1 MKPLISSS
9 EVKMKTISVVIPVYN
24 VEKYLSECLDS
35 VINQTYKN
43 LQIIIVDDGSTDFSG
58 KICDVYAEKDNR
70 ITVVHQKNAGAGA
83 AKNTGLELIDGD
95 YFSIIDS
102 DDYIELDMYEKMVNS
117 LEKYNADIVQCLFR
131 NVFVNDSFDR
141 KYKIKGNYPKVLT
154 SKSFLKEYLY
164 DWKYAIFWNKLFKK
178 SLLQNIKFP
187 VGRKIDDEFF
197 TYKLVCNA
205 KKVVNIDN
213 ILYNYRMRKT
223 SVMNENN
230 SDRLIYDRIDCFV
243 ERYDYIRKKY
253 PSLDKKYLT
262 KLYDSLLYYKTQVN
276 NTEKLEKY
284 ISKIQKPKINKI
296 DKINE
301 IMRYKKLLDD
311 SYDQSNKIKYE

>member
-1 MKPLISSS
+1 MK
-9 EVKMKTISVVIPVYN
+9 KISVVIPVYN

-35 VINQTYKN
+35 VVNQTYKN
-43 LQIIIVDDGSTDFSG
+43 LQIILVDDGSTDFSG

-83 AKNTGLELIDGD
+83 AKNTGLELIEGD

-131 NVFVNDSFDR
+131 NVYVNDSFDR
-141 KYKIKGNYPKVLT
+141 KYKIKGSYPKVLT

-164 DWKYAIFWNKLFKK
+164 DWKYAIFANKVFKS
-178 SLLQNIKFP
+178 SLLKDIRFP

-230 SDRLIYDRIDCFV
+230 SDRLIYDRIDCFI
-243 ERYDYIRKKY
+243 ERYNYVSDIY
-253 PSLDKKYLT
+253 PSLKKKYNL
-262 KLYDSLLYYKTQVN
+262 KLYDDLLYFKDSAKDNGKILSLIN
-276 NTEKLEKY
+276 NFSRKKSNGFDKLY
-284 ISKIQKPKINKI
+284 QKIMNNKLVFEELN
-296 DKINE
+296 K
-301 IMRYKKLLDD
+301 
-311 SYDQSNKIKYE
+311 SNKCEFE

>member
-43 LQIIIVDDGSTDFSG
+43 LQIILVDDGSTDSSG
-58 KICDVYAEKDNR
+58 KICDEYAEKDDR
-70 ITVVHQKNAGAGA
+70 ITVVHQSNAGAGA

-117 LEKYNADIVQCLFR
+117 LEKYNSDIAQCLFR

-154 SKSFLKEYLY
+154 PKNFLKEYLY

-230 SDRLIYDRIDCFV
+230 SDRLIYDRIDCFI
-243 ERYDYIRKKY
+243 ERYNYVSNVFPSLKKKY
-253 PSLDKKYLT
+253 NL
-262 KLYDSLLYYKTQVN
+262 KLYDDLLHFEDSAKDNSKILSLLNDFSSVKYGIFD
-276 NTEKLEKY
+276 KLYQRKMYNRLVFEEL
-284 ISKIQKPKINKI
+284 NK
-296 DKINE
+296 
-301 IMRYKKLLDD
+301 
-311 SYDQSNKIKYE
+311 SNKCEFE

>member
-1 MKPLISSS
+1 MKNI
-9 EVKMKTISVVIPVYN
+9 KANISVIIPVYN

-35 VINQTYKN
+35 VVNQTYKN
-43 LQIIIVDDGSTDFSG
+43 LQIILVDDGSTDFSG

-83 AKNTGLELIDGD
+83 AKNTGLDLVKGE

-117 LEKYNADIVQCLFR
+117 LEKYNVDIVQCLFR

-141 KYKIKGNYPKVLT
+141 KYKIKSNYPKVLT
-154 SKSFLKEYLY
+154 SKRFLKEYLY
-164 DWKYAIFWNKLFKK
+164 DWKYAIFANKVFKS
-178 SLLQNIKFP
+178 SLLKDIRFP

-230 SDRLIYDRIDCFV
+230 SDRLIYDRIDCFI
-243 ERYDYIRKKY
+243 ERYNYVSDIY
-253 PSLDKKYLT
+253 PSLKKKYNL
-262 KLYDSLLYYKTQVN
+262 KLYDDLLYFKDSAKDNGKILSLIN
-276 NTEKLEKY
+276 NFSRKKSNGFDKLY
-284 ISKIQKPKINKI
+284 QKIMNNKLVFEEL
-296 DKINE
+296 DK
-301 IMRYKKLLDD
+301 
-311 SYDQSNKIKYE
+311 SNKCEFE

>member
-1 MKPLISSS
+1 MKNI
-9 EVKMKTISVVIPVYN
+9 KANISVIIPVYN

-35 VINQTYKN
+35 VVNQTYKN
-43 LQIIIVDDGSTDFSG
+43 LQIILVDDGSTDFSG

-223 SVMNENN
+223 SVMNENDT
-230 SDRLIYDRIDCFV
+230 DRLIYDRIDCFI
-243 ERYDYIRKKY
+243 ERYNYVSDIY
-253 PSLDKKYLT
+253 PSLKKNYNL
-262 KLYDSLLYYKTQVN
+262 KLYDDLIYFKDSVRDNGKILALLSDFPRVEYGVFDKLYQKKMNKKLVF
-276 NTEKLEKY
+276 EKLDKC
-284 ISKIQKPKINKI
+284 NKC
-296 DKINE
+296 E
-301 IMRYKKLLDD
+301 F
-311 SYDQSNKIKYE
+311 E

>member
-1 MKPLISSS
+1 MLGEKSMKNI
-9 EVKMKTISVVIPVYN
+9 KANISVIIPVYN

-35 VINQTYKN
+35 VVNQTYKN
-43 LQIIIVDDGSTDFSG
+43 LQIILVDDGSTDFSG

-83 AKNTGLELIDGD
+83 AKNTGLDLVKGE

-117 LEKYNADIVQCLFR
+117 LEKYNVDIVQCLFR

-141 KYKIKGNYPKVLT
+141 KYKIKSNYPKVLT
-154 SKSFLKEYLY
+154 SKRFLKEYLY
-164 DWKYAIFWNKLFKK
+164 DWKYAIFANKVFKS
-178 SLLQNIKFP
+178 SLLKDIRFP

-230 SDRLIYDRIDCFV
+230 SDRLIYDRIDCFI
-243 ERYDYIRKKY
+243 ERYNYVSDIY
-253 PSLDKKYLT
+253 PSLKKKYNL
-262 KLYDSLLYYKTQVN
+262 KLYDDLLYFKDSAKDNGKILSLIN
-276 NTEKLEKY
+276 NFSRKKSNGFDKLY
-284 ISKIQKPKINKI
+284 QKIMNNKLVFEEL
-296 DKINE
+296 DK
-301 IMRYKKLLDD
+301 
-311 SYDQSNKIKYE
+311 SNKCEFE

>member
-1 MKPLISSS
+1 MK
-9 EVKMKTISVVIPVYN
+9 KISVVIPVYN

-35 VINQTYKN
+35 VVNQTYKN
-43 LQIIIVDDGSTDFSG
+43 LQIIIVDDGSTDSSG
-58 KICDVYAEKDNR
+58 KICDEYANNDNR
-70 ITVVHQKNAGAGA
+70 IIVVHQKNAGAGA

-131 NVFVNDSFDR
+131 NVYVNDSFDR

-154 SKSFLKEYLY
+154 PKNFLKEYLY
-164 DWKYAIFWNKLFKK
+164 DWKYAIFANKVFKS
-178 SLLQNIKFP
+178 SLLKDIRFP

-197 TYKLVCNA
+197 TYKLVCNS
-205 KKVVNIDN
+205 KKIVNLEDV
-213 ILYNYRMRKT
+213 LYSYRMRKT
-223 SVMNENN
+223 SVMNEND

-243 ERYDYIRKKY
+243 ERYDYIRRKY
-253 PSLDKKYLT
+253 PSLNKKYLA
-262 KLYDSLLYYKTQVN
+262 KLYDSLLYYKTQVK

-301 IMRYKKLLDD
+301 IMRYKKLLDE

>member
-1 MKPLISSS
+1 MKNI
-9 EVKMKTISVVIPVYN
+9 KANISVIIPVYN
-24 VEKYLSECLDS
+24 VEKYISECLDS
-35 VINQTYKN
+35 VINQTYKK
-43 LQIIIVDDGSTDFSG
+43 LQIILVDDGSTDSSG

-141 KYKIKGNYPKVLT
+141 KFKIKSNYPKVLT
-154 SKSFLKEYLY
+154 SKRFLKEYLY
-164 DWKYAIFWNKLFKK
+164 DWKYAIFANKVFKS
-178 SLLQNIKFP
+178 SLLKDIRFP

-197 TYKLVCNA
+197 TYKLVCSA

-223 SVMNENN
+223 SVMNENDT
-230 SDRLIYDRIDCFV
+230 DRLIYDRIDCFI
-243 ERYDYIRKKY
+243 ERYNYIKKVY
-253 PSLDKKYLT
+253 PSLERKYLL
-262 KLYDSLLYYKTQVN
+262 KLYDGLLYLKTQLN
-276 NTEKLEKY
+276 NTEKIEGI
-284 ISKIQKPKINKI
+284 ISKIESPKITKV
-296 DKINE
+296 E
-301 IMRYKKLLDD
+301 QFLEVMRFKKLVNDFDD
-311 SYDQSNKIKYE
+311 ESKSAKFE

>member
-1 MKPLISSS
+1 MKNI
-9 EVKMKTISVVIPVYN
+9 KANISVIIPVYN
-24 VEKYLSECLDS
+24 VEKYISECLDS

-43 LQIIIVDDGSTDFSG
+43 LQIILVDDGSTDFSG

-83 AKNTGLELIDGD
+83 AKNTGLELIEGD

-141 KYKIKGNYPKVLT
+141 KYKIKSNYPKVLT
-154 SKSFLKEYLY
+154 SKRFLKEYLY
-164 DWKYAIFWNKLFKK
+164 DWKYAIFANKVFKS
-178 SLLQNIKFP
+178 SLLKDIRFP

-230 SDRLIYDRIDCFV
+230 SDRLIYDRIDCFI
-243 ERYDYIRKKY
+243 ERYNYVSDIY
-253 PSLDKKYLT
+253 PSLKKKYNL
-262 KLYDSLLYYKTQVN
+262 KLYDDLLYFKDSAKDNGKILSLIN
-276 NTEKLEKY
+276 NFSRKKSNGFDKLY
-284 ISKIQKPKINKI
+284 QKIMNNKLVFEELN
-296 DKINE
+296 K
-301 IMRYKKLLDD
+301 
-311 SYDQSNKIKYE
+311 SNKCEFE

>member
-1 MKPLISSS
+1 MLGEKSMKNI
-9 EVKMKTISVVIPVYN
+9 KANISVIIPVYN

-35 VINQTYKN
+35 VVNQTYKK
-43 LQIIIVDDGSTDFSG
+43 LQIILVDDGSTDSSG

-83 AKNTGLELIDGD
+83 AKNTGLDLVKGD

-141 KYKIKGNYPKVLT
+141 KYKIKSNYPKVLT
-154 SKSFLKEYLY
+154 SKRFLKEYLY
-164 DWKYAIFWNKLFKK
+164 DWKYAIFANKVFKS
-178 SLLQNIKFP
+178 SLLKDIRFP

-223 SVMNENN
+223 SVMNENDT
-230 SDRLIYDRIDCFV
+230 DRLIYDRIDCFI
-243 ERYDYIRKKY
+243 ERYNYVSDIY
-253 PSLDKKYLT
+253 PSLKKNYNL
-262 KLYDSLLYYKTQVN
+262 KLYDDLIYFKDSVRDNGKILALLSDFPRVEYGVFD
-276 NTEKLEKY
+276 KLY
-284 ISKIQKPKINKI
+284 QKKMN
-296 DKINE
+296 
-301 IMRYKKLLDD
+301 KKLVFEELDKC
-311 SYDQSNKIKYE
+311 NKCEFE

>member
-1 MKPLISSS
+1 MK
-9 EVKMKTISVVIPVYN
+9 KISVVIPVYN

-35 VINQTYKN
+35 VVNQTYKN
-43 LQIIIVDDGSTDFSG
+43 LQIIIVDDGSTDSSG
-58 KICDVYAEKDNR
+58 KICDEYANNDNR
-70 ITVVHQKNAGAGA
+70 IIVVHQKNAGAGA
-83 AKNTGLELIDGD
+83 AKNTGLELIDDD

-131 NVFVNDSFDR
+131 NVYVNDSFDR

-164 DWKYAIFWNKLFKK
+164 DWKYAIFANKVFKS
-178 SLLQNIKFP
+178 SLLKDIRFP

-223 SVMNENN
+223 SVMNENDT
-230 SDRLIYDRIDCFV
+230 DRLIYDRIDCFV

>member
-1 MKPLISSS
+1 MKI
-9 EVKMKTISVVIPVYN
+9 ISVIIPVYN
-24 VEKYLSECLDS
+24 VEKYIGECLDS
-35 VINQTYKN
+35 VINQTYKK
-43 LQIIIVDDGSTDFSG
+43 LQIILVDDGSTDSSG

-83 AKNTGLELIDGD
+83 AKNTGLDLVKGD

-102 DDYIELDMYEKMVNS
+102 DDYIELDMYEKMVTS

-141 KYKIKGNYPKVLT
+141 KFKIKSNYPKVLT
-154 SKSFLKEYLY
+154 SKRFLKEYLY
-164 DWKYAIFWNKLFKK
+164 DWKYAIFANKVFKS
-178 SLLQNIKFP
+178 SLLKDIRFP

-223 SVMNENN
+223 SVMNENDT
-230 SDRLIYDRIDCFV
+230 DRLIYDRIDCFI
-243 ERYDYIRKKY
+243 ERCNYISNVY
-253 PSLDKKYLT
+253 PSLKKNYNL
-262 KLYDSLLYYKTQVN
+262 KLYDDLIYFKDSVRDNGKILALLSDFPRVEYGVFD
-276 NTEKLEKY
+276 KLY
-284 ISKIQKPKINKI
+284 QKKMN
-296 DKINE
+296 
-301 IMRYKKLLDD
+301 KKLVFEELDKC
-311 SYDQSNKIKYE
+311 NKCEFE

>member
-1 MKPLISSS
+1 MK
-9 EVKMKTISVVIPVYN
+9 KISVVIPVYN

-35 VINQTYKN
+35 VVNQTYKN
-43 LQIIIVDDGSTDFSG
+43 LQIILVDDGSTDFSG

-164 DWKYAIFWNKLFKK
+164 DWKYAIFANKVFKS
-178 SLLQNIKFP
+178 SLLKEIRFP

-223 SVMNENN
+223 SVMNENDT
-230 SDRLIYDRIDCFV
+230 DRLIYDRIDCFI
-243 ERYDYIRKKY
+243 ERYNYVSDIY
-253 PSLDKKYLT
+253 PSLKKKYNL
-262 KLYDSLLYYKTQVN
+262 KLYDDLLYFKDSAKDNGKILSLIN
-276 NTEKLEKY
+276 NFSRKKSNGFDKLY
-284 ISKIQKPKINKI
+284 QKIMNNKLVFE
-296 DKINE
+296 DLNK
-301 IMRYKKLLDD
+301 
-311 SYDQSNKIKYE
+311 SNKCEFE

>member
-1 MKPLISSS
+1 MKI
-9 EVKMKTISVVIPVYN
+9 ISVIIPVYN
-24 VEKYLSECLDS
+24 VEKYIGECLDS
-35 VINQTYKN
+35 VINQTYKK
-43 LQIIIVDDGSTDFSG
+43 LQIILVDDGSTDSSG
-58 KICDVYAEKDNR
+58 KICDVYVEKDNR

-83 AKNTGLELIDGD
+83 AKNNGLDLVKGD

-102 DDYIELDMYEKMVNS
+102 DDYIELDMYEKMVTS
-117 LEKYNADIVQCLFR
+117 LEKYNSDIAQCLFR

-164 DWKYAIFWNKLFKK
+164 DWKYAIFWNKLFKS
-178 SLLQNIKFP
+178 SLLKEIRFP

-197 TYKLVCNA
+197 TYKLVCSA
-205 KKVVNIDN
+205 KKVVNIDD

-223 SVMNENN
+223 SVMNEND
-230 SDRLIYDRIDCFV
+230 SDILIYDRIDCFV

>member
-1 MKPLISSS
+1 
-9 EVKMKTISVVIPVYN
+9 MKTVSVVIPVYN

-35 VINQTYKN
+35 VIYQTYKN
-43 LQIIIVDDGSTDFSG
+43 LQIILVDDGSTDSSG
-58 KICDVYAEKDNR
+58 KICDEYAEKDNR
-70 ITVVHQKNAGAGA
+70 ITVVHQKNAGAGV

-95 YFSIIDS
+95 YSSIIDS

-117 LEKYNADIVQCLFR
+117 LEKYNSDIAQCLFR

-154 SKSFLKEYLY
+154 SKKFLSELLY
-164 DWKYAIFWNKLFKK
+164 DWKYAIFANKVFKT
-178 SLLQNIKFP
+178 SLLKNIRFP

-230 SDRLIYDRIDCFV
+230 SDRLIYDRIDCFI
-243 ERYDYIRKKY
+243 ERYNYVSNVFPSLKKKY
-253 PSLDKKYLT
+253 NL
-262 KLYDSLLYYKTQVN
+262 KLYDDLLYFKDSANDNSKILSLLNDFSRVKYGVFD
-276 NTEKLEKY
+276 KLYQRKMYNRLVFEEL
-284 ISKIQKPKINKI
+284 NK
-296 DKINE
+296 
-301 IMRYKKLLDD
+301 
-311 SYDQSNKIKYE
+311 SNKCEFE

>member
-1 MKPLISSS
+1 MKNI
-9 EVKMKTISVVIPVYN
+9 KANISVIIPVYN

-43 LQIIIVDDGSTDFSG
+43 LQIILVDDGSTDSSG

-83 AKNTGLELIDGD
+83 AKNTGLDLVKGD

-102 DDYIELDMYEKMVNS
+102 DDYIELDMYEKMVTS
-117 LEKYNADIVQCLFR
+117 LEKYNSDIAQCLFR

-164 DWKYAIFWNKLFKK
+164 DWKYAIFWNKLFKS
-178 SLLQNIKFP
+178 SLLKEIRFP

-197 TYKLVCNA
+197 TYKLVCSA
-205 KKVVNIDN
+205 KKVVNIDD

-223 SVMNENN
+223 SVMNEND
-230 SDRLIYDRIDCFV
+230 SDRLIYDRIDCFI
-243 ERYDYIRKKY
+243 ERYNYISNVY
-253 PSLDKKYLT
+253 PSLKKNYNL
-262 KLYDSLLYYKTQVN
+262 KLYDDLIYFKDSVRDNGKILALLSDFPRVEYGVFD
-276 NTEKLEKY
+276 KLY
-284 ISKIQKPKINKI
+284 QKKMN
-296 DKINE
+296 
-301 IMRYKKLLDD
+301 KKLVFEELDKC
-311 SYDQSNKIKYE
+311 NKCEFE

>member
-1 MKPLISSS
+1 MK
-9 EVKMKTISVVIPVYN
+9 KISVVIPVYN

-35 VINQTYKN
+35 VVNQTYKN
-43 LQIIIVDDGSTDFSG
+43 LQIIIVDDGSTDFSR

-131 NVFVNDSFDR
+131 NVYVNDSFDR
-141 KYKIKGNYPKVLT
+141 KYKFKGNYPKVLT
-154 SKSFLKEYLY
+154 PKNFLKEYLY

-197 TYKLVCNA
+197 TYKLICNS
-205 KKVVNIDN
+205 KKIVNIEDV
-213 ILYNYRMRKT
+213 LYSYRMRKT
-223 SVMNENN
+223 SVMNEND

-243 ERYDYIRKKY
+243 ERYDYIRRKY
-253 PSLDKKYLT
+253 PSLNKKYLT
-262 KLYDSLLYYKTQVN
+262 KLYDSLLYYKTQVK

-301 IMRYKKLLDD
+301 IMRYKKLLDE

>member
-1 MKPLISSS
+1 MKNI
-9 EVKMKTISVVIPVYN
+9 KANISVIIPVYN

-35 VINQTYKN
+35 VVNQTYKN
-43 LQIIIVDDGSTDFSG
+43 LQIILVDDGSTDFSG

-83 AKNTGLELIDGD
+83 AKNTGLELIEGD

-154 SKSFLKEYLY
+154 SKRFLKEYLY
-164 DWKYAIFWNKLFKK
+164 DWKYAIFANKVFKS
-178 SLLQNIKFP
+178 SLLKDIRFP

-230 SDRLIYDRIDCFV
+230 SDRLIYDRIDCFI
-243 ERYDYIRKKY
+243 ERYNYVSDIY
-253 PSLDKKYLT
+253 PSLKKKYNL
-262 KLYDSLLYYKTQVN
+262 KLYDDLLYFKDSAKDNGKILSLIN
-276 NTEKLEKY
+276 NFSRKKSNGFDKLY
-284 ISKIQKPKINKI
+284 QKIMNNKLVFEELN
-296 DKINE
+296 K
-301 IMRYKKLLDD
+301 
-311 SYDQSNKIKYE
+311 SNKCEFE

>member
-1 MKPLISSS
+1 MK
-9 EVKMKTISVVIPVYN
+9 KISVVIPVYN
-24 VEKYLSECLDS
+24 VEKYLLECLDS
-35 VINQTYKN
+35 VINQTYKD
-43 LQIIIVDDGSTDFSG
+43 LQIILVDDGSTDFSG

-83 AKNTGLELIDGD
+83 AKNTGLELIDGE

-154 SKSFLKEYLY
+154 SKRFLKEYLY
-164 DWKYAIFWNKLFKK
+164 DWKYAIYSNKLFK
-178 SLLQNIKFP
+178 STLLKENRFP
-187 VGRKIDDEFF
+187 IGRKIDDEFF

-230 SDRLIYDRIDCFV
+230 SDRLIYDRIDCFI
-243 ERYDYIRKKY
+243 ERYNYVSDIY
-253 PSLDKKYLT
+253 PSLKKKYNL
-262 KLYDSLLYYKTQVN
+262 KLYDDLLYFKDSAKDNGKILSLIN
-276 NTEKLEKY
+276 NFSRKKSNGFDKLY
-284 ISKIQKPKINKI
+284 QKIMNNKLVFEELN
-296 DKINE
+296 K
-301 IMRYKKLLDD
+301 
-311 SYDQSNKIKYE
+311 SNKCEFE

>member
-1 MKPLISSS
+1 MK
-9 EVKMKTISVVIPVYN
+9 KISVVIPVYN

-35 VINQTYKN
+35 VVNQTYKN
-43 LQIIIVDDGSTDFSG
+43 LQIILVDDGSTDFSG

-83 AKNTGLELIDGD
+83 AKNTGLDLVKGE

-131 NVFVNDSFDR
+131 NVYVNDIFDR

-164 DWKYAIFWNKLFKK
+164 DWKYAIFANKVFKS
-178 SLLQNIKFP
+178 SLLKEIRFP

-223 SVMNENN
+223 SVMNENDT
-230 SDRLIYDRIDCFV
+230 DRLIYDRIDCFI
-243 ERYDYIRKKY
+243 ERYNYVSDIY
-253 PSLDKKYLT
+253 PSLKKKYNL
-262 KLYDSLLYYKTQVN
+262 KLYDDLLYFKDSAKDNGKILSLIN
-276 NTEKLEKY
+276 NFSRKKSNGFDKLY
-284 ISKIQKPKINKI
+284 QKIMNNKLVFEELN
-296 DKINE
+296 K
-301 IMRYKKLLDD
+301 
-311 SYDQSNKIKYE
+311 SNKCEFE

>member
-1 MKPLISSS
+1 MK
-9 EVKMKTISVVIPVYN
+9 KISVVIPVYN

-35 VINQTYKN
+35 VVNQTYKN
-43 LQIIIVDDGSTDFSG
+43 LQIILVDDGSTDFSG

-154 SKSFLKEYLY
+154 SKRFLKEYLY
-164 DWKYAIFWNKLFKK
+164 DWKYAIFANKVFKS
-178 SLLQNIKFP
+178 SLLKEIRFP

-223 SVMNENN
+223 SVMNENDT
-230 SDRLIYDRIDCFV
+230 DRLIYDRIDCFI
-243 ERYDYIRKKY
+243 ERYNYVSDIY
-253 PSLDKKYLT
+253 PSLKKKYNL
-262 KLYDSLLYYKTQVN
+262 KLYDDLLYFKDSAKDNGKILSLIN
-276 NTEKLEKY
+276 NFSRKKSNGFDKLY
-284 ISKIQKPKINKI
+284 QKIMNNKLVFEELN
-296 DKINE
+296 K
-301 IMRYKKLLDD
+301 
-311 SYDQSNKIKYE
+311 SNKCEFE